1 MSRLVLRNPKGLMM
15 SLNGLKLDY
24 GAIFAYILKVRD
36 FHVESV
42 DRYKDQKAYSYW
54 ETGFIN
60 TLCTYKPP
68 EKYNTI
74 FVYGSVGS
82 SLAASVVSY
91 GF

>member
-15 SLNGLKLDY
+15 SLNGLKLDC

-36 FHVESV
+36 FHLESV
-42 DRYKDQKAYSYW
+42 DRYKDQKAYPFCES
-54 ETGFIN
+54 GFIN
-60 TLCTYKPP
+60 TLFTYESP
-68 EKYNTI
+68 EKHNTI

-82 SLAASVVSY
+82 SLTASVVSY